1 MQSNPLILLLLNLN
15 QWNKTEGQPWDQQG
29 EMLHRIP
36 GASVLFTKWT
46 CQDAICSF
54 YSAAAALIVSYNTK
68 GEKRPNR
75 MKLSF
80 SITLQPSSTFHFSR
94 KPNHLHTHL
103 RTHMPGMLSQT
114 SHVRMAHMHAHCL
127 QRGKF
132 LSRAA
137 EEDLISIRLF
147 FPAGQMQDR
156 EFSRDAV
163 PVKGK

>member
-15 QWNKTEGQPWDQQG
+15 QWNKTEGQLWDQQG

-36 GASVLFTKWT
+36 GASVLFTKWA
-46 CQDAICSF
+46 CQDAVCSF

-94 KPNHLHTHL
+94 KPNHLHTRARYAFSDLPCENGTHA
-103 RTHMPGMLSQT
+103 RTLSPEGEVPLKGRRGG
-114 SHVRMAHMHAHCL
+114 SH
-127 QRGKF
+127 
-132 LSRAA
+132 
-137 EEDLISIRLF
+137 
-147 FPAGQMQDR
+147 
-156 EFSRDAV
+156 
-163 PVKGK
+163 